1 MKLYSLT
8 LQRPS
13 MVTCS
18 AFGSFSGR
26 DAQEFVVARGPVLE
40 LLRPDELGQVH
51 AVLSV
56 DTFSVI
62 RDVRPFRL
70 PGSHEDLVLVASDS
84 GRFAVLRADEA
95 AGCFRRVHLE
105 TFGKSGCR
113 RITPGQF
120 LAVDPRGR
128 AAMLAATEKQKFAW
142 LLSRDTAGGVTVS
155 SPLEAHRP
163 LTLCLASC
171 GLDVGFESP
180 TFACLERGY
189 EAADADPTGEEAAA
203 AGTVLAAYELDLGLN
218 HVSRRW
224 AEETDRMANAVLPVP
239 GGSSGPGGALVL
251 AEGWVLYH
259 SEGQPPIRAPV
270 PRRRDLP
277 DERGV
282 LLTAHCC
289 FPGGVDAPFVAIAQ
303 SEYGDLYRLSV
314 EHAGAA
320 VSALSVQYIDT
331 IAPCSALALSPRGL
345 LLASADSGDQLLYE
359 FRGDAAADPDPVVA
373 RVTAEEAAA
382 AAEGGEVDCPVF
394 KPRPLSQLALAG
406 STPELAPLAA
416 FLPTSSRGDGETRL
430 VALAGRGP
438 RAAARTL
445 RHGAPATDLV
455 VTKLPGVA
463 AHVHSVRVSEQAAQ
477 AAAASAA
484 AAAAAASG
492 GAAAADGADGAGE
505 SAAERASAAALACA
519 GRDRLIVVSFV
530 DASLAMQVAEDVE
543 ELHDSGLR
551 EDAPTLAVGL
561 LDDGS
566 LVQVH
571 RGGML
576 RIRGFLAA
584 SVAAEVAREM
594 GHDPAAVDRRTTR
607 WVPPG
612 NRGVLCGCVCGR
624 QVLVG
629 LDDGSLLL
637 FELDPEA
644 QGGDSLVKVA
654 EQMLATPALAL
665 DAGERAPGARLCPLL
680 AVVDVGP
687 TLRVLS
693 LSPSSR
699 LKQLA
704 AQALPSAPTA
714 VCMADLRP
722 ALHKSAASAGG
733 PPPSAAAAASAA
745 ASAARRGGLS
755 VLVGLASGT
764 LLRSRVDEVT
774 GRIAE
779 STSRTV
785 GASAV
790 KLCRARLGGGRPAV
804 LALSS
809 RPWVVCMG
817 EGGGGR
823 FVTAPLATVALD
835 GVAALS
841 SADLPEGLVAVEG
854 GRFRVLTVDQLG
866 GAFAH
871 DPLPLRYTPRRV
883 VEVPAVPALMARL
896 PAAAASSLSASSSS
910 SASAAAAGAAGAAA
924 AAATGA
930 ASAGSGLLCVLESD
944 HNAFTQAELEE
955 IRAAFAAADAEAAAE
970 EADGAGAEGAA
981 EGAGGEDEEG
991 EEGEEDEEGLGP
1003 DGFGV
1008 HPARVGRP
1016 VPPEGGQWA
1025 SCLRLVDTS
1034 LAAQDLADAAAQA
1047 ETELAPSASL
1057 SAAGGACTLDAVDLP
1072 SGCAALSACAVCF
1085 AARPG
1090 EVFVAVGVVAGLAFH
1105 PMRYRSAGV
1114 RLYHVVATPPTG
1126 EGGPAEQQDVVPA
1139 ARARARLAFLHE
1151 TPVDAPPLAMCG
1163 VAGRLL
1169 VGVGPAV
1176 VTFEIGIRQL
1186 LRRGVS
1192 RVAPTR
1198 VVALAHGGAT
1208 SAGAPLEPGVA
1219 ASTGV
1224 RVWCGD
1230 AEEGLLLLS
1239 YRPDTGSAVVIA
1251 DELTPRHVTAC
1262 GLAVIDG
1269 DTAVVGDKFGT
1280 LAVVRAPEGTDD
1292 DGAAADDGTQKLWA
1306 ASPVRGAATKLV
1318 TECQAFVG
1326 GAVTAVAKGALA
1338 GGHEVIVYAT
1348 VTGAVGALLPL
1359 TAKSDTRLL
1368 EHLELYL
1375 RARAEVEEGSEVATA
1390 ERLTPTGRV
1399 HIAYRSYFAPVK
1411 HVVDGDLCERFL
1423 CLPEAQRLALA
1434 EELSSEG
1441 GPVVAG
1447 SAVAAAAAVA
1457 RRLEEMRARVM

>member
-1 MKLYSLT
+1 M
-8 LQRPS
+8 
-13 MVTCS
+13 
-18 AFGSFSGR
+18 
-26 DAQEFVVARGPVLE
+26 LE

-51 AVLSV
+51 AVLAV

-95 AGCFRRVHLE
+95 GGCFRRVHLE

-163 LTLCLASC
+163 HTLCLASC

-189 EAADADPTGEEAAA
+189 EAADGDPSGEEAAA

-289 FPGGVDAPFVAIAQ
+289 FPGDGDAPFVAVAQ

-314 EHAGAA
+314 EHAGAT
-320 VSALSVQYIDT
+320 VSALSVQYLDT
-331 IAPCSALALSPRGL
+331 IAPCTALALSPRGL

-359 FRGDAAADPDPVVA
+359 FRGDGSSDPDPVVA

-382 AAEGGEVDCPVF
+382 AAEGGELDCPVF
-394 KPRPLSQLALAG
+394 KPRPLAQLALAG
-406 STPELAPLAA
+406 ATPELAPLAA
-416 FLPTSSRGDGETRL
+416 FLPTSSRGDGETRI

-438 RAAARTL
+438 RAAARVL
-445 RHGAPATDLV
+445 RHGAPTTDLV

-477 AAAASAA
+477 AAAATAA

-492 GAAAADGADGAGE
+492 GASAQEGEGE

-519 GRDRLIVVSFV
+519 GRDRLLVVSFV

-571 RGGML
+571 PGGMW
-576 RIRGFLAA
+576 RVRGFLAA
-584 SVAAEVAREM
+584 SVAAEVARDM
-594 GHDPAAVDRRTTR
+594 GHDAAAVDRRITR
-607 WVPPG
+607 WAPTG
-612 NRGVLCGCVCGR
+612 SRGILCGCVCGR

-665 DAGERAPGARLCPLL
+665 DAGERAAGARLCPLL

-704 AQALPSAPTA
+704 AQALPCAPTA

-722 ALHKSAASAGG
+722 ALLPTSTTAASVAMAAS
-733 PPPSAAAAASAA
+733 SAAAA
-745 ASAARRGGLS
+745 AARRGGLS

-785 GASAV
+785 GASGV

-841 SADLPEGLVAVEG
+841 SADVPEGLVAVEG

-866 GAFAH
+866 GSFAH

-883 VEVPAVPALMARL
+883 VEVPAVPALVARM
-896 PAAAASSLSASSSS
+896 PAAAASSTSLSSS
-910 SASAAAAGAAGAAA
+910 SASASAAAGAGAA
-924 AAATGA
+924 
-930 ASAGSGLLCVLESD
+930 AGSGLLCVLESD

-955 IRAAFAAADAEAAAE
+955 IRAAFAAADAQAAAE
-970 EADGAGAEGAA
+970 EQGQGEGDAAGAEAA
-981 EGAGGEDEEG
+981 AHGDGEEDEEA
-991 EEGEEDEEGLGP
+991 EAEAEEDEEGLGP
-1003 DGFGV
+1003 DGFGM
-1008 HPARVGRP
+1008 HPARIGRP

-1034 LAAQDLADAAAQA
+1034 LASQDLADAAAQS
-1047 ETELAPSASL
+1047 EDTLAPAAAL
-1057 SAAGGACTLDAVDLP
+1057 SAGGGACTLDAVDLP
-1072 SGCAALSACAVCF
+1072 SGCAALSACSVRF
-1085 AARPG
+1085 ASRPG

-1114 RLYHVVATPPTG
+1114 RLYHIVATPPTG
-1126 EGGPAEQQDVVPA
+1126 DAGPAEQPDVVPA

-1151 TPVDAPPLAMCG
+1151 TRVDAPPLAMCG

-1169 VGVGPAV
+1169 VGAGPAV
-1176 VTFEIGIRQL
+1176 VTYEIGIQQL

-1208 SAGAPLEPGVA
+1208 SAGAPLEAGVT

-1230 AEEGLLLLS
+1230 AEEGVLLLS

-1262 GLAVIDG
+1262 GLAVVDG
-1269 DTAVVGDKFGT
+1269 DTALVGDKFGT

-1306 ASPVRGAATKLV
+1306 ASPVRGAETKLV

-1326 GAVTAVAKGALA
+1326 GAVTAVAKCALA
-1338 GGHEVIVYAT
+1338 GGHEVLLYAT
-1348 VTGAVGALLPL
+1348 VTGAVGAMLPL
-1359 TAKSDTRLL
+1359 TSKSDTRLL

-1399 HIAYRSYFAPVK
+1399 HISYRSYFAPVK

-1434 EELSSEG
+1434 EELSGEG
-1441 GPVVAG
+1441 GPVAAG
-1447 SAVAAAAAVA
+1447 SSVAAAAAVA